1 MNKNIIKDKKFTFS
15 GHESFS
21 CKTLW
26 LRKGYDFLVEKKDF
40 NSPKAVIDLG
50 VGKNMVAS
58 IRFWLKAFG
67 IMDDEGTTELGN
79 YLFDK
84 KKGKDIFI
92 EDLATLWL
100 LHFNLVFNHGA
111 SIYNMVFCGV
121 QRERSLFDRD
131 QVQTFVKLKLA
142 EAGKQ
147 SVYNENTVKKD
158 IAVLLQNYVLPHKA
172 QSNEDYSS
180 LLMDLDL
187 IRQNSSYNGYFFN
200 VEGKRKVVL
209 EIFMYGLIKLKERT
223 QDNTIPLDTI
233 HNQVGLVFCM
243 SDYETIVMV
252 KQVAEIYRQY
262 MSYNDVA
269 GIRQIQFTKDLDWK
283 KVLDDYYE
291 KSI

>member
-1 MNKNIIKDKKFTFS
+1 
-15 GHESFS
+15 
-21 CKTLW
+21 
-26 LRKGYDFLVEKKDF
+26 
-40 NSPKAVIDLG
+40 
-50 VGKNMVAS
+50 
-58 IRFWLKAFG
+58 
-67 IMDDEGTTELGN
+67 
-79 YLFDK
+79 
-84 KKGKDIFI
+84 
-92 EDLATLWL
+92 
-100 LHFNLVFNHGA
+100 
-111 SIYNMVFCGV
+111 
-121 QRERSLFDRD
+121 
-131 QVQTFVKLKLA
+131 
-142 EAGKQ
+142 
-147 SVYNENTVKKD
+147 
-158 IAVLLQNYVLPHKA
+158 
-172 QSNEDYSS
+172 
-180 LLMDLDL
+180 MDLDL

>member
-84 KKGKDIFI
+84 QKGKDLFI

-100 LHFNLVFNHGA
+100 LHFNLVFNHVA

-121 QRERSLFDRD
+121 QRERSQFDRD

-147 SVYNENTVKKD
+147 NVYNENTVKKD

-252 KQVAEIYRQY
+252 KQVAEKYKQY
-262 MSYNDVA
+262 MSYNDIA
-269 GIRQIQFTKDLDWK
+269 GVRQIQFTKDLDWK